1 MPISDEALTGLRA
14 AIEWN
19 PYGAK
24 VLLGILKEFPSWM
37 KYKNDRYGPLGL
49 VLFGVAPHKKIADG
63 IIVAIKSNPFPQD
76 KLAACQ
82 VFGDEWKQ
90 HAFTKQELAESIERI
105 LGEMNIRF

>member
-1 MPISDEALTGLRA
+1 MPISEQALRGLRA

-24 VLLGILKEFPSWM
+24 VLLGILKEFPTWV
-37 KYKNDRYGPLGL
+37 KYKDDRYGPLGL
-49 VLFGVAPHKKIADG
+49 VLFGVAPHKKIVDG
-63 IIVAIKSNPFPQD
+63 IIVPVKTPPFPEG
-76 KLAACQ
+76 KLTACQ

-90 HAFTKQELAESIERI
+90 HAFNKQELAESIEGI